1 MNAKRKKLGF
11 PVPIA
16 KWLQQDTYYQKVYK
30 AFTSKA
36 AERYFNTSELLRL
49 LKVHKTGKK
58 NYSRKIWTVYMFLLW
73 YDMNFGE

>member
-1 MNAKRKKLGF
+1 MFMTSAFADMGRVIQHLH
-11 PVPIA
+11 
-16 KWLQQDTYYQKVYK
+16 KVYK